1 MGILEYLS
9 QTNDN
14 VETIPIEDRFKFIDD
29 LSLLDILNLVTI
41 GLTSF
46 NPKFQ
51 VPSDVAVDKEFLP
64 MENTKSYDYLKEISS
79 WTQNHQMKINVNKS
93 KYMIVNFTEDYQ
105 FSTRLT
111 IEDQPLT
118 QVNEARLLGVLI
130 RDDLSWKS
138 NTQHT
143 VRQAYKR
150 MVILHKLSEFS
161 MTTDDLV
168 EIYKIYIR
176 SILESSAV
184 VWHSSLTEGE
194 RHSFE
199 RVQKVA
205 LKVILKTAY
214 IDYEQALGK
223 TGLETLEQRRE
234 NLCIRFAK
242 ACTKNPKTEK
252 MFPLNHNIANT
263 RHHEKYYV
271 QPGRTSRL
279 QNSTIPYM
287 QRLLN
292 RCK

>member
-1 MGILEYLS
+1 
-9 QTNDN
+9 
-14 VETIPIEDRFKFIDD
+14 
-29 LSLLDILNLVTI
+29 
-41 GLTSF
+41 
-46 NPKFQ
+46 
-51 VPSDVAVDKEFLP
+51 
-64 MENTKSYDYLKEISS
+64 
-79 WTQNHQMKINVNKS
+79 MKINAEKS
-93 KYMIVNFTEDYQ
+93 KFMIINFTEDYQ
-105 FSTRLT
+105 FCTRLT

-118 QVNEARLLGVLI
+118 QVSEARLLGVLI
-130 RDDLSWKS
+130 REDLSWKS

-143 VRQAYKR
+143 VKQAYKR

-214 IDYEQALGK
+214 IDYDDALK
-223 TGLETLEQRRE
+223 RTGLETLEARRE
-234 NLCIRFAK
+234 DLCLRFAK
-242 ACTKNPKTEK
+242 ACVKNPKIQK
-252 MFPLNHNIANT
+252 MFPLNPSRVNT

-271 QPGRTSRL
+271 QPSRTSRL
-279 QNSTIPYM
+279 KNSTIPYM

-292 RCK
+292 TTT

>member
-199 RVQKVA
+199 RVQ
-205 LKVILKTAY
+205 
-214 IDYEQALGK
+214 
-223 TGLETLEQRRE
+223 
-234 NLCIRFAK
+234 
-242 ACTKNPKTEK
+242 
-252 MFPLNHNIANT
+252 
-263 RHHEKYYV
+263 
-271 QPGRTSRL
+271 
-279 QNSTIPYM
+279 
-287 QRLLN
+287 
-292 RCK
+292 